1 MASNAPGKHY
11 RKGISIID
19 AVEMFSDPDFTEAW
33 FVEQRWPDGIE
44 CPDCQS
50 QDIQHRTT
58 RKPQPFRCN
67 SCRKDFSVKTGS
79 IMHASKLPLKAWGMA
94 LYLLVTNLKGVSSMK
109 LHRDLG
115 VTQKTAW
122 HLGHRIRE
130 AWAHDNSL
138 FSGPVE
144 VDETYIGGKERNK
157 HASKKLRA
165 GRGPVGKTAV
175 VGAKDRETGQ
185 VTAQVAHST
194 DAPTLQGFVHQNTEK
209 DAQVYTDDALSY
221 RGLRRPHE
229 AVKHSAR
236 EYVHGM
242 AHTNGI
248 ESHWAML
255 KRGYVGVYHHMSV
268 KHLGRYVTEFSGRH
282 NARPQD
288 TAEQMAAMVLGS
300 NGKRLPYAE
309 LIADAA

>member
-11 RKGISIID
+11 RKGISLIE

-33 FVEQRWPDGIE
+33 FVEQRWPDGVE
-44 CPDCQS
+44 CPACNS

-67 SCRKDFSVKTGS
+67 GCRKDFSVKSDS

-94 LYLLVTNLKGVSSMK
+94 LYLLVANLKGVSSMK

-122 HLGHRIRE
+122 HLGHRIRQ
-130 AWAHDNSL
+130 AWVHDNAP
-138 FSGPVE
+138 FAGPVE

-157 HASKKLRA
+157 HEAKRLHA

-194 DAPTLQGFVHQNTEK
+194 DAPTLQGFVYQHTEK
-209 DAQVYTDDALSY
+209 DAQIYTDDALAY
-221 RGLRRPHE
+221 GGLSPNPPNEALSCTHAWRMRCPQERLQAARRSLAYPNTSPDNRACNSLTPFRCPH
-229 AVKHSAR
+229 AVHL
-236 EYVHGM
+236 Y
-242 AHTNGI
+242 
-248 ESHWAML
+248 ESVDS
-255 KRGYVGVYHHMSV
+255 G
-268 KHLGRYVTEFSGRH
+268 LGGPTRRSSTPLASTCTGW
-282 NARPQD
+282 PIP
-288 TAEQMAAMVLGS
+288 TG
-300 NGKRLPYAE
+300 
-309 LIADAA
+309 

>member
-1 MASNAPGKHY
+1 MAVNAPGKHF
-11 RKGISIID
+11 RKGISLME
-19 AVEMFSDPDFTEAW
+19 AVEMFSDLDFTEAW
-33 FVEQRWPDGIE
+33 FVEQRWPAGVE
-44 CPDCQS
+44 CPDCES

-67 SCRKDFSVKTGS
+67 GCRKDFSVKTGS

-130 AWAHDNSL
+130 AWAHDNSM
-138 FSGPVE
+138 FAGPVE
-144 VDETYIGGKERNK
+144 VDETYIGGKESNK
-157 HASKKLRA
+157 HTSKKLRA
-165 GRGPVGKTAV
+165 GRGPVGKTAI
-175 VGAKDRETGQ
+175 VGAKDRQTGK
-185 VTAQVAHST
+185 VTAQVALST
-194 DAPTLQGFVHQNTEK
+194 DAPTLQGFVYQNTET
-209 DAQVYTDDALSY
+209 DAQVYTDDALAY
-221 RGLRRPHE
+221 LGIKRPH
-229 AVKHSAR
+229 ATVKHSAR

-255 KRGYVGVYHHMSV
+255 KRGYVGVYHQMSV
-268 KHLGRYVTEFSGRH
+268 KHLDRYVTEFSGRH
-282 NARPQD
+282 NDRPRD
-288 TAEQMAAMVLGS
+288 TATQMAAMVLGS
-300 NGKRLPYAE
+300 NGKRLRYE
-309 LIADAA
+309 DLIA

>member
-11 RKGISIID
+11 RKGISLIE

-33 FVEQRWPDGIE
+33 FVEQRWPAGVE
-44 CPDCQS
+44 CPACNS

-67 SCRKDFSVKTGS
+67 GCRKDFSVKSDS

-122 HLGHRIRE
+122 HLGHRIRQ
-130 AWAHDNSL
+130 AWAHDNAP
-138 FSGPVE
+138 FAGPVE

-157 HASKKLRA
+157 HEAKRLHA

-175 VGAKDRETGQ
+175 VGAMDRETGH

-194 DAPTLQGFVHQNTEK
+194 DAPTLQGFVYQHTEK
-209 DAQVYTDDALSY
+209 DAQVYTDDALAY
-221 RGLRRPHE
+221 GGLRRPHE
-229 AVKHSAR
+229 TVKHSAR

-282 NARPQD
+282 NDRPMD
-288 TAEQMAAMVLGS
+288 TEAQMAAMAQ
-300 NGKRLPYAE
+300 NMDGKRLRYAD
-309 LIADAA
+309 LVRT